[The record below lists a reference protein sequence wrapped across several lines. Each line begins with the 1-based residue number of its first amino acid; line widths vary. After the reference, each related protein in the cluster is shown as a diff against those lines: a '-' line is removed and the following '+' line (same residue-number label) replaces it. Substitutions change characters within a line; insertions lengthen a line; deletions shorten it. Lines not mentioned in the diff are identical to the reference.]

1 MAAIFSPW
9 ANLGMSTCLDL
20 PGNDSAKPTCILITY
35 RIWAYLTLFDSI
47 GFYLGLIDSI

>member
-20 PGNDSAKPTCILITY
+20 RVNESAKPTCI
-35 RIWAYLTLFDSI
+35 RIKYMIVAYMTMFDSI
-47 GFYLGLIDSI
+47 